1 MSSIKLKPILLLNM
15 KKIKRNEQ
23 GFSVVEFVMI
33 LVIIVLIG
41 AAGYLVYKNHHKTS
55 TAATTN
61 TSATKP
67 ATSTSTK
74 ATTTKQ
80 ASATQTSTCPS
91 LTNVA
96 QVPSG
101 WQTYTSSKYNYSI
114 SYPASWGVTNSNG
127 SVDNLPIL
135 DGVLFTPP
143 QNQGPQYNLY
153 VTQQSLSSAI
163 SNWQNDVKTK
173 NYNGGLSG
181 GPTVTILS
189 NTSCT
194 YQGLP
199 AAEIVTKQDEGS
211 AGISYDIEVDVSAN
225 GYLYDF
231 STNYS
236 WGGTTLSNSTTP
248 TIGDVLSVVESLNI
262 K

>member
-1 MSSIKLKPILLLNM
+1 VGKLKYNQKGFTAVEGLL
-15 KKIKRNEQ
+15 
-23 GFSVVEFVMI
+23 
-33 LVIIVLIG
+33 IVLILVVIG
-41 AAGYLVYKNHHKTS
+41 AVGYMVYHNEHKTKIVNATS
-55 TAATTN
+55 TSSN
-61 TSATKP
+61 KP
-67 ATSTSTK
+67 ATSTKTTT

-80 ASATQTSTCPS
+80 TSSAPSSTCPS
-91 LTNVA
+91 ITNAA

-101 WQTYTSSKYNYSI
+101 WQTYTSSKYSYSI
-114 SYPASWGVTNSNG
+114 SYPSSWSVTNSGG

-194 YQGLP
+194 YQGFP
-199 AAEIVTKQDEGS
+199 AAEIVTKQDDGS

-225 GYLYDF
+225 NYLYDF

-236 WGGTTLSNSTTP
+236 WTSTTLSNSSDP
-248 TIGDVLSVVESLNI
+248 SVGAVLSVVESLNI